1 MKAKFLKKLLA
12 ALLLALLAALPAAA
26 AEKRFHIL
34 MINDPHSYILP
45 YREAVTDADGRQSV
59 AYTGGMAR
67 ALELVRE
74 ERAKIEAESGAP
86 VFLFEAGDVMLGLKG
101 ALTAGEAEYGALALL
116 GFDAGVLGNHDFDGG
131 VKTLAKL
138 GPKLKFPVL
147 ASNIEFE
154 DERAVG
160 RYFAKSAIIER
171 GGVKLGV
178 FGLVT
183 PELKSVVS
191 FPEGFS
197 VDTELA
203 AVAERYVRELRA
215 AGADAVVAINH
226 IGLPPDKK
234 LAAEARGIDVIV
246 GGHTHD
252 AVEEKIIIDNGA
264 NSTLVGQ
271 AGLDGRYAGRFDV
284 TVDDGGLVA
293 EKSSWTLL
301 RVTPETRGVP
311 EAEAM
316 GRAAQREIA
325 AALKISNPIM
335 GLTRAVDC
343 TRTAART
350 RENEFGNLAAEA
362 FRYSANARIGFINGG
377 SLRIG
382 RVVPPGPFSSTDM
395 LDLIPYGDKLRRLLM
410 TGAQI
415 REQLEIS
422 ASSLVAPG
430 EEYDYARRTHSG
442 EFLHVAGLRF
452 EIDLDGEAAEV
463 VNRRMTRAGSRVRNV
478 TVESAHGWEPLDDE
492 AVYSVAASAFLCR
505 EFGCIK
511 NEETPH
517 SVIDAFDAYC
527 GEALG
532 RRFEPKLDGRIKI
545 TGGGK

>member
-1 MKAKFLKKLLA
+1 MKANFTKKLLA

-45 YREAVTDADGRQSV
+45 YREAVTNEEGRQSV
-59 AYTGGMAR
+59 VYTGGMAR

-74 ERAKIEAESGAP
+74 ERAKIEAGSGAP

-154 DERAVG
+154 DEQAVG
-160 RYFAKSAIIER
+160 RWFAKSAIIER

-191 FPEGFS
+191 FPEGFD
-197 VDTELA
+197 VDADLA

-226 IGLPPDKK
+226 IGLPFDKK
-234 LAAEARGIDVIV
+234 LAAEARGVDVIV

-252 AVEEKIIIDNGA
+252 AVGEKIIIDNGA

-284 TVDDGGLVA
+284 TVDDGGLVS

-311 EAEAM
+311 EVEAM

-350 RENEFGNLAAEA
+350 RENEFGSLAAEA
-362 FRYSANARIGFINGG
+362 FRWRADARIGMINGG

-395 LDLIPYGDKLRRLLM
+395 LDLIPYGDNLRRLLM

-430 EEYDYARRTHSG
+430 EDYDYMRRTHSG

-452 EIDLDGEAAEV
+452 EIDMDGEPAEV

-478 TVESAHGWEPLDDE
+478 TVESARGWEPLDDG
-492 AVYSVAASAFLCR
+492 AVYSVAASSFLCR
-505 EFGCIK
+505 EFGYIK
-511 NEETPH
+511 NEGTPY
-517 SVIDAFDAYC
+517 SVTEAFDAYC

-532 RRFEPKLDGRIKI
+532 RRFSPEKDGRIKI
-545 TGGGK
+545 TGGAE

>member
-1 MKAKFLKKLLA
+1 MKTKFLRKLLA
-12 ALLLALLAALPAAA
+12 ALLLALLAALPAS

-45 YREAVTDADGRQSV
+45 YREAAAGAEGRPAA

-67 ALELVRE
+67 ALELVRA

-101 ALTAGEAEYGALALL
+101 ALTAGQAEYGALALL

-131 VKTLAKL
+131 VATLAKL
-138 GPKLKFPVL
+138 GPALKFPVL

-154 DERAVG
+154 DEAVG

-191 FPEGFS
+191 FPDGFD
-197 VDTELA
+197 VDAGLA
-203 AVAERYVRELRA
+203 AVAERRVRELRA

-226 IGLPPDKK
+226 IGLPLDEK
-234 LAAEARGIDVIV
+234 LAREARGIDVIV

-264 NSTLVGQ
+264 NSTLIGQ
-271 AGLDGRYAGRFDV
+271 AGLDGRFAGRFDV
-284 TVDDGGLVA
+284 TVDGGGLVP
-293 EKSSWTLL
+293 EESSWKLL

-311 EAEAM
+311 EAEEM

-325 AALKISNPIM
+325 AALRISNPVM

-362 FRYSANARIGFINGG
+362 FRYSANARIGLINGG

-415 REQLEIS
+415 RGQLEIS
-422 ASSLVAPG
+422 ASSLAAPG
-430 EEYDYARRTHSG
+430 EDYDYARRTHSG

-452 EIDLDGEAAEV
+452 EIDLDGEPAEV
-463 VNRRMTRAGSRVRNV
+463 SGRRMTRAGSRVRNV
-478 TVESAHGWEPLDDE
+478 TVESARGWEPLDDD
-492 AVYSVAASAFLCR
+492 AVYSVAASDFLCR
-505 EFGCIK
+505 EFDYIK

-517 SVIDAFDAYC
+517 NVIEAFDAYC

-532 RRFEPKLDGRIKI
+532 RRFEPVLDGRIKI
-545 TGGGK
+545 TGGSE